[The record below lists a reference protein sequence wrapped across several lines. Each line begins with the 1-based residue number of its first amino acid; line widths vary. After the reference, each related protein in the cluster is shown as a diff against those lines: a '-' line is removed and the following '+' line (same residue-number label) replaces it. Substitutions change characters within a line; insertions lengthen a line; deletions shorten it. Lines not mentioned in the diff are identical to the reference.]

1 MAKCP
6 PENQRKRL
14 RCSAS
19 PRANYGLRDLLWW
32 HLLRAMKTVPSVLCA
47 AGILAVSCLA
57 QQPAAPAAPAASAV
71 AKVEA
76 KDVTPDEAEKLLA
89 ENPGMIVLDVR
100 TPEEF
105 EHEHIKGAVNVNL
118 FDTDFDAA
126 VAALDQTKPVLVH
139 CQAGRR
145 SSQALLDLAGKVKF
159 AKVYHLSSG
168 IKGWKD
174 AKKPVEGKELP
185 GVGRL
190 GPGSKGKP
198 AAAPA
203 TAPAAP
209 APAPNAK

>member
-1 MAKCP
+1 M
-6 PENQRKRL
+6 
-14 RCSAS
+14 
-19 PRANYGLRDLLWW
+19 
-32 HLLRAMKTVPSVLCA
+32 
-47 AGILAVSCLA
+47 
-57 QQPAAPAAPAASAV
+57 
-71 AKVEA
+71 
-76 KDVTPDEAEKLLA
+76 TPDEAEKLLA

-203 TAPAAP
+203 AAP
-209 APAPNAK
+209 APAAPPAPNAK

>member
-1 MAKCP
+1 
-6 PENQRKRL
+6 
-14 RCSAS
+14 
-19 PRANYGLRDLLWW
+19 
-32 HLLRAMKTVPSVLCA
+32 MKTVPSVLCA
-47 AGILAVSCLA
+47 AGILAVSTFA
-57 QQPAAPAAPAASAV
+57 QQPAAPAPAAPAAPASPAASTV

-159 AKVYHLSSG
+159 AKVYHLSGG

-174 AKKPVEGKELP
+174 AKKPVEGKALP

-190 GPGSKGKP
+190 GPGSKGKAAASPAASP
-198 AAAPA
+198 AAAP
-203 TAPAAP
+203 TAPAP
-209 APAPNAK
+209 ATPPAPNAK